1 MRKIGAVVG
10 AFFGGP
16 NGAQLGYAIG
26 STVGMA
32 VHRPEAMIE
41 VTCIGDSSRRF
52 VPGPKETDYERNARM
67 MREQERLAL
76 GLSTVNEGRWAILE
90 AGLDPR
96 SPPAEKCGSC
106 GSSDYRLH
114 AGSWR
119 CSYCR
124 SLA

>member
-52 VPGPKETDYERNARM
+52 VPGPDQASDFEKNLAT
-67 MREQERLAL
+67 MRAEERLAMQP
-76 GLSTVNEGRWAILE
+76 GRWPILYAKAE
-90 AGLDPR
+90 AAPNQ
-96 SPPAEKCGSC
+96 KCGSC
-106 GSSDYRLH
+106 GSSEFRLH
-114 AGSWR
+114 AGRWV